1 MALSYKTRRRLSLL
15 VLIVGMPL
23 YIVAAVEL
31 VDLFDRP
38 PFWLELVIYVALGIV
53 WILPL
58 KPIFIGVGQADP
70 DASEARGSSGRDTC
84 PWSHWPR

>member
-15 VLIVGMPL
+15 VLVVGMPL
-23 YIVAAVEL
+23 YIVAAVTL
-31 VDLFDRP
+31 VGLFDRP

-58 KPIFIGVGQADP
+58 KPIFIGVGQPDP
-70 DASEARGSSGRDTC
+70 DARPQDEQKPD
-84 PWSHWPR
+84 